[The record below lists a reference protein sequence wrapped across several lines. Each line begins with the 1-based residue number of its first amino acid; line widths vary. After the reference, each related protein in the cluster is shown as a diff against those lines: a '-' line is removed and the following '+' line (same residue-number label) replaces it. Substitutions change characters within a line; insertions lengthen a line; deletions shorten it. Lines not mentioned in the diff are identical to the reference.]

1 MSRIAPENMTTLYS
15 AADSKAVANTAVED
29 LERMQIAHCINEAA
43 NTGGYEAYY
52 NKQISVTLL
61 AELEANNYTII
72 QPSPIAKPGDVS
84 IISWKDA

>member
-15 AADSKAVANTAVED
+15 AADSKAVADTAVED

-52 NKQISVTLL
+52 SREISATLL
-61 AELEANNYTII
+61 AELEQNNYKVI
-72 QPSPIAKPGDVS
+72 QPNPIAKPGDVS